1 MSNYLVFDNDGHCI
15 AKHGDTDVVI
25 KQNNSVAVASLS
37 NHAGMD
43 WIYKNG
49 TVSAMTEGESRLR
62 RRKLKN
68 AKLQAAELAYE
79 SFLANF
85 GLSINAKSDE
95 IMGALIQM
103 KATGTLL
110 PFGGVQLNASEVQGI
125 ISGLMHDIEV
135 NGGSWATL

>member
-1 MSNYLVFDNDGHCI
+1 MANYLVFDNDGYCI
-15 AKHGDTDVVI
+15 AKHGNTDVTITQDTSIIV
-25 KQNNSVAVASLS
+25 QTLADYP
-37 NHAGMD
+37 GMD
-43 WIYKNG
+43 WIYSNSTIK
-49 TVSAMTEGESRLR
+49 AMTETESRLR
-62 RRKLKN
+62 RRKLKS

-79 SFLANF
+79 SFLTNF

-103 KATGTLL
+103 KASGTLL

-135 NGGSWATL
+135 NGGSWREL